1 MNENNYGIRKKRIL
15 FTVIIITL
23 LAIAALYASLNPHV
37 RQWISYHSEPSDAFI
52 EQVSRLYENPDYCT
66 ITDEEGN
73 DISETFYSDRRV
85 ISYEYIN
92 ILLMST
98 HPESKAIH
106 PCISNHRC
114 LPACFACSNVL
125 ITR

>member
-1 MNENNYGIRKKRIL
+1 MKENNYSIRKKRIL

-73 DISETFYSDRRV
+73 DISETFYLDTLEFYEKGDFIRIHQYFIDVDASRIESDP
-85 ISYEYIN
+85 SMYQ
-92 ILLMST
+92 
-98 HPESKAIH
+98 
-106 PCISNHRC
+106 
-114 LPACFACSNVL
+114 
-125 ITR
+125 

>member
-1 MNENNYGIRKKRIL
+1 MKENNSGIRKKRIL

-23 LAIAALYASLNPHV
+23 LAIAVLYASLNPHV

-73 DISETFYSDRRV
+73 DISEAFYSDTRKF
-85 ISYEYIN
+85 YEEGDFIRIHQYYIDVDASR
-92 ILLMST
+92 I
-98 HPESKAIH
+98 ESD
-106 PCISNHRC
+106 PSMYQ
-114 LPACFACSNVL
+114 
-125 ITR
+125 